1 MLDGVYRTDTSGHSF
16 RVGGALDLLM
26 TGMPLTKIMLRGGW
40 TSESSVIRY
49 LQALDLM
56 ED

>member
-1 MLDGVYRTDTSGHSF
+1 MAGI
-16 RVGGALDLLM
+16 
-26 TGMPLTKIMLRGGW
+26 PLTKIMLLGGW

-49 LQALDLM
+49 LQAWALM